1 MERQPSGDI
10 VATVSRHV
18 RLTRAGQN
26 LKGLCP
32 FHDERTPSFSV
43 NPTTNTFRCFGC
55 GVRGGPED
63 FERML
68 GERRRG

>member
-1 MERQPSGDI
+1 MEKRPAGDI
-10 VATVSRHV
+10 VSTVSRHV

-32 FHDERTPSFSV
+32 FHDERTPSFNV

-55 GVRGGPED
+55 GAHGGPED
-63 FERML
+63 FERMI
-68 GERRRG
+68 GERRR